1 MCQNWAASSGSQ
13 NVGAVGTQGG
23 WWGRGD
29 RTPSPGMMGSEAL
42 PALCPPPQRKYQ
54 LSSKIPQASPPQE
67 TQGLHAGEAGGSCR
81 ADRWPDLCAERACR
95 QLGPTPCNP
104 VVCSPPGSSVYRV
117 SPGKNTGV
125 GYHALLLGIF
135 PAQGL
140 NPGLPHCWRI
150 LYYLSQCS
158 LF

>member
-95 QLGPTPCNP
+95 QLGPEHPGPMGETPQKDNKGKRTQGL
-104 VVCSPPGSSVYRV
+104 VRV
-117 SPGKNTGV
+117 SEASIQV
-125 GYHALLLGIF
+125 HGYSGLSPWGF
-135 PAQGL
+135 CWPQGAQGWVV
-140 NPGLPHCWRI
+140 GAA
-150 LYYLSQCS
+150 SMQG
-158 LF
+158 